1 MRTLPSRFGCEL
13 QPDIEID
20 EIITNPLLTSLS
32 SSASAN
38 VKGIEQTVKI
48 SQLKSNYFLTL
59 GNKCY
64 KTIVGGD
71 LLVKLNTYFF
81 GNVKLYKSDGYIEF
95 PDGTQQT
102 TAFVKSD
109 IFDKIIEKINIEVI
123 NRINDV
129 DQETFDRIT
138 AVEQEVIAI
147 TNDVNQETIDRQ
159 NAVNQEILDRTN
171 AVNAIQSRI
180 TILATTLATT
190 LARLDANESYIN
202 TLYEG
207 FLGSYPDAIGQ

>member
-32 SSASAN
+32 SSATAN

-64 KTIVGGD
+64 KTIVNGE

-109 IFDKIIEKINIEVI
+109 IFDIINIEVV

-138 AVEQEVIAI
+138 AVEEEVIAR

-159 NAVNQEILDRTN
+159 NAVN
-171 AVNAIQSRI
+171 AIQSRI
-180 TILATTLATT
+180 NILATTLATA
-190 LARLDANESYIN
+190 LARLDDNDTYIN
-202 TLYEG
+202 TLYQG
-207 FLGSYPDAIGQ
+207 FLGSYPDIITRS